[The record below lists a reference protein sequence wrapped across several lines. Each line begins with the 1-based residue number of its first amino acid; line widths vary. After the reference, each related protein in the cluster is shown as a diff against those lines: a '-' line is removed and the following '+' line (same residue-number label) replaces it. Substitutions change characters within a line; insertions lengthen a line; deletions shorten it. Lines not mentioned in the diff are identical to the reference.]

1 MTRTILLAL
10 LLSSCAA
17 QPPTATVINGP
28 TKARIIRYALAAREN
43 GTPPAQIVNRIVTR
57 TGADRDEVIALLK
70 RVRGRLNRDA
80 DSLRVE
86 RVGVIAANADV
97 AAVNAVIAD
106 GYCYPLSDEG
116 DAAGYAACL
125 AREANSLAERFCRI
139 TNGVDVAR
147 GARFSVTADQRA
159 HMLAALA
166 ALPEAPNL
174 ARIRNADEGT
184 AYLDT
189 AAARGVER
197 CAETPPQ

>member
-1 MTRTILLAL
+1 MTRTILFAL

-17 QPPTATVINGP
+17 QPTATAIDGP
-28 TKARIIRYALAAREN
+28 TKARIVRYALAAHES
-43 GTPPAQIVNRIVTR
+43 GVAPGQIVNRIVNR
-57 TGADRDEVIALLK
+57 TGADRGEVIALLK

-139 TNGVDVAR
+139 TNGADVAR

-166 ALPEAPNL
+166 ALPGAPNV
-174 ARIRNADEGT
+174 ARIRNADDGT
-184 AYLDT
+184 AYLDR
-189 AAARGVER
+189 AAARGVQR